1 MTILE
6 TVQNLDKLAHFA
18 LFFALA
24 FGGSF
29 VFLTTHPSV
38 TQLPLFFLAGFS
50 EWYQAAYLPQR
61 HFSMG
66 DIGADVVGILLGF
79 LVCGVYRR
87 IIEP

>member
-1 MTILE
+1 MLE
-6 TVQNLDKLAHFA
+6 TGRNLDKLAHFA

-24 FGGSF
+24 FGSSF
-29 VFLTTHPSV
+29 VFLTAPPIV

-66 DIGADVVGILLGF
+66 DVGADLIGIFLGF
-79 LVCGVYRR
+79 LFCGVYRR
-87 IIEP
+87 IIKP